1 MIVQQPVHRAVF
13 HPDKMGKSDLV
24 KMEKLFVG
32 LNAFEVG
39 HEHKAHIHESQDK
52 LYLVVEG
59 EGDVT
64 VEGKTT
70 RICKGDLVAM
80 RAGEEHALVN
90 SGPARLIVMVVMA
103 PPPGVAKPCQSD

>member
-1 MIVQQPVHRAVF
+1 MILHQPVNMAVF
-13 HPDKMGKSDLV
+13 HPENMGKSDLV

-39 HEHKAHIHESQDK
+39 QEHKAHIHEGQDK

-64 VEGKTT
+64 VERKTA
-70 RICKGDLVAM
+70 RIRKGDLVAV
-80 RAGEEHALVN
+80 RAGERHALAN
-90 SGPARLIVMVVMA
+90 SGPVRLVVLVVMA
-103 PPPGVAKPCQSD
+103 PPPKMAK